1 MDEKES
7 YSKYILSSLSNAL
20 EVIDELGK
28 EGELSIPEIS
38 EKTGLGKSSLFR
50 ILATL
55 ESKKFVTKTLHARYN
70 LGLKFISLG
79 NAVIRKMGIERAA
92 HPYLMELTA
101 ESGETSH
108 MGVLDGAVDLLF
120 VDKVVSSSSIHMDS
134 LVGFRRKAHV
144 VGCGKAILAYQS
156 EAYLDAYMKL
166 ADFSALT
173 PNSITS
179 PEELKKDLERIR
191 RDGYSVDNEES
202 EAGLFCVAAPV
213 LDANNQALAAVSISG
228 PVDRMKRSLKKN
240 IQLIKNTAEKI
251 SQELL

>member
-1 MDEKES
+1 
-7 YSKYILSSLSNAL
+7 
-20 EVIDELGK
+20 
-28 EGELSIPEIS
+28 
-38 EKTGLGKSSLFR
+38 
-50 ILATL
+50 
-55 ESKKFVTKTLHARYN
+55 
-70 LGLKFISLG
+70 
-79 NAVIRKMGIERAA
+79 
-92 HPYLMELTA
+92 
-101 ESGETSH
+101 
-108 MGVLDGAVDLLF
+108 
-120 VDKVVSSSSIHMDS
+120 
-134 LVGFRRKAHV
+134 
-144 VGCGKAILAYQS
+144 
-156 EAYLDAYMKL
+156 MKL